1 METLIVVLLVCILF
15 LCIFNSASIFVLVVA
30 LMRNTEIITSVASIF
45 VPPDKKKV
53 GGHRYTPEENLLDI
67 ENTAYKSF

>member
-15 LCIFNSASIFVLVVA
+15 LCIFNAVSLFVLGA
-30 LMRNTEIITSVASIF
+30 AFMRNTEVMASVFTSI
-45 VPPDKKKV
+45 PLDKKKV